1 VLFLWAWSYGGVY
14 EWRYVACHALCSTA
28 TLLVMK
34 STELVAIQGELGSF
48 SHQATGAM
56 LPGCKVVPCARSS
69 EVFYA
74 VEKESVDAALIP
86 IENSLAGTVAEHAD
100 LLVARPVFI
109 QREFHLRIVHNLI
122 AAPGVKLN
130 AVRRAFSHPVAL
142 DQCRDFF
149 RRNPKIA
156 PVPFYDTAGS
166 VKHVIEEGLRDAAGI
181 AGSYAVQQYGGAI
194 LQAEIED
201 DKRNF
206 TRFFLIR
213 RAPRDLSG
221 EKSRKAS
228 FGRLMLPGANKT
240 SIAFKV
246 KNVPGALF
254 KSLSVFAL
262 RDISLSKIESRP
274 LRGKPWEYVFYV
286 DFLRGDDEPARN
298 ALHHLGE
305 VAEFVKVLGIYPAA
319 RS

>member
-1 VLFLWAWSYGGVY
+1 
-14 EWRYVACHALCSTA
+14 
-28 TLLVMK
+28 MK
-34 STELVAIQGELGSF
+34 ASIKVAIQGELGSF
-48 SHQATGAM
+48 SHEAAERM
-56 LPGCKVVPCARSS
+56 LARCAVVPCARSA
-69 EVFYA
+69 EVFDRLENGSVAAA
-74 VEKESVDAALIP
+74 VIP

-100 LLVARPVFI
+100 LLVARDVFI
-109 QREFHLRIVHNLI
+109 QGEFLLRIVHNVI
-122 AAPGVKLN
+122 AAPGVKFSAL
-130 AVRRAFSHPVAL
+130 RRAFSHPVAL

-149 RRNPKIA
+149 RRYPKIE

-166 VKHVIEEGLRDAAGI
+166 VKHVVAHHLPDAAGI
-181 AGSYAVQQYGGAI
+181 AGHHAALEYSGKT
-194 LQAEIED
+194 LQAGIED

-213 RAPRDLSG
+213 PLKTKWSAASA
-221 EKSRKAS
+221 EKKGSSAS
-228 FGRLMLPGANKT
+228 VLRYQRLIPPGANKT

-274 LRGKPWEYVFYV
+274 MRGRPWEYVFYV

-298 ALHHLGE
+298 ALRHLGE

-319 RS
+319 

>member
-1 VLFLWAWSYGGVY
+1 MKA
-14 EWRYVACHALCSTA
+14 AL
-28 TLLVMK
+28 K
-34 STELVAIQGELGSF
+34 VAIQGELGSF
-48 SHQATGAM
+48 SHEAAERM
-56 LPGCKVVPCARSS
+56 LPRCKIIPCARSV
-69 EVFYA
+69 EVFDRVQQGSVAAA
-74 VEKESVDAALIP
+74 VIP

-100 LLVARPVFI
+100 LLVARDVFI
-109 QREFHLRIVHNLI
+109 QAEFLLRIVHNLI
-122 AAPGVKLN
+122 APSGVKLS
-130 AVRRAFSHPVAL
+130 ALRQVLSHPVAL

-149 RRNPKIA
+149 HHHPKIE

-166 VKHVIEEGLRDAAGI
+166 VKHVVAHRLTDAAAI
-181 AGSYAVQQYGGAI
+181 ASRHAAREYSGRI
-194 LQAEIED
+194 LQASIED

-213 RAPRDLSG
+213 KSSAMSRKHGSAAAAPRYQ
-221 EKSRKAS
+221 
-228 FGRLMLPGANKT
+228 RLIPHGANKT

-274 LRGKPWEYVFYV
+274 MRGRPWEYVFYV

-298 ALHHLGE
+298 ALRHLRE
-305 VAEFVKVLGIYPAA
+305 VADFVKVLGIYPAA
-319 RS
+319 